1 VPPGDCPERHH
12 QRIVAHRHFS
22 IANVPRIFRV
32 PLQRAFAQSE
42 MSVQYRLVID
52 LGDLLR
58 ADPEARWQSWQ
69 RARAAGVLSPNDVRL
84 EEGWPASDDPTAS
97 SIEPPV
103 AGGRA
108 ANGDARAHHQHH
120 RASLRRHP
128 KTRTRAAR
136 LRASISAG
144 AVMAAIKFG
153 SFSPPMTG

>member
-1 VPPGDCPERHH
+1 MPPGDCPERHH

-108 ANGDARAHHQHH
+108 ANGDDAGSPS
-120 RASLRRHP
+120 ASP
-128 KTRTRAAR
+128 GEPASPSEDEDESGKVAR
-136 LRASISAG
+136 LDQRRSRH
-144 AVMAAIKFG
+144 G
-153 SFSPPMTG
+153 SD